1 MTPDEERRFMLYG
14 PCWRCGHAVDV
25 LCMELDGG
33 GYWMGMCCPNC
44 TPGGFEAPPGRVI
57 DPNEMVIP

>member
-1 MTPDEERRFMLYG
+1 MLYG

-33 GYWMGMCCPNC
+33 GYWMGLRCPNC